1 LTEDLEERPPKRAR
15 LRESALGKICNSL
28 ERVARLTSN
37 PNDKQ
42 QLKVQSSAIWSRGE
56 EKRFVKNCQKEC
68 DRLCKKSAKEWN
80 LRVAQYEVDAEDM
93 KWKPHKEI
101 FEREIKKDA
110 DEKKAELEQLLSGL
124 GDLWEELDHY

>member
-1 LTEDLEERPPKRAR
+1 
-15 LRESALGKICNSL
+15 
-28 ERVARLTSN
+28 
-37 PNDKQ
+37 
-42 QLKVQSSAIWSRGE
+42 
-56 EKRFVKNCQKEC
+56 
-68 DRLCKKSAKEWN
+68 
-80 LRVAQYEVDAEDM
+80 VDAEDM